1 MLHHLVAIPPVFVPS
16 GLLEV
21 LCHLHIAILLYHF
34 WDMSGFLSSEAEM
47 ALLGE
52 EEEARRLFHQA
63 MMEEQEQARRLY
75 HHGKLNLAGL

>member
-1 MLHHLVAIPPVFVPS
+1 MISITVPHRRVVVPPVIVQS

-34 WDMSGFLSSEAEM
+34 RNMSGFLSSEAEM

-52 EEEARRLFHQA
+52 EEEAQRLFHRA

-75 HHGKLNLAGL
+75 DQGK